1 MNGKSYF
8 PLVMVGVEG
17 SIRHDDVIHEEDA
30 HNLARLGDLNGQQ
43 VVVFARE
50 GTAAR
55 VVVTDGED
63 GGIVENDFSHDE
75 SYVDGSLC
83 DAAMRD
89 ALRLDEFEVLVHH
102 QNPTFLNVEVLHTWK
117 HVVVD
122 GDGRTEVGAW
132 TNLVQGTS
140 LAQFASS

>member
-30 HNLARLGDLNGQQ
+30 HNLARLGDLDGQQ

-83 DAAMRD
+83 DAAMRVSTM
-89 ALRLDEFEVLVHH
+89 RK
-102 QNPTFLNVEVLHTWK
+102 T
-117 HVVVD
+117 
-122 GDGRTEVGAW
+122 
-132 TNLVQGTS
+132 
-140 LAQFASS
+140 